1 MCSFSA
7 WCFPGDLMSCSLPGS
22 SVRGIFQARIL
33 KWVAVSSSR
42 GSYWPRD
49 QTRISC
55 ISCIDKQILYHCT
68 PWKAYSGKLHS
79 VLSVYL
85 SKKTSSWFLFRPF
98 FLLVSQLLSFLQH
111 QSHPVH
117 LLSCQ
122 QHAVVLPFNPASKH
136 RDRIVLYSS
145 PSFQLPNHVSWFLV
159 TPHYWTIL
167 SRLAVRIPPIRNPYG
182 SFTVALRLSQYLTHL
197 TVSTWQHSSLPGS
210 ALLTQLSDWYS
221 QVSILSLLCLLYKLG
236 DAIHFPGLCLPLNS
250 TPRISIPTGMANRF
264 HLRCRL

>member
-1 MCSFSA
+1 MPCVFLVTSWVVACQAPLFVEFSRQEY
-7 WCFPGDLMSCSLPGS
+7 WSGLPFPLPGDLTDPGIKPVSLASP
-22 SVRGIFQARIL
+22 AL
-33 KWVAVSSSR
+33 TSR
-42 GSYWPRD
+42 FSTTAP
-49 QTRISC
+49 
-55 ISCIDKQILYHCT
+55 

-79 VLSVYL
+79 VISVYL
-85 SKKTSSWFLFRPF
+85 SKKTSSLFLFCPF
-98 FLLVSQLLSFLQH
+98 CLLVSQLLSFLQH

-122 QHAVVLPFNPASKH
+122 QHAVVLPFNLASKH
-136 RDRIVLYSS
+136 LDRIVLYSS
-145 PSFQLPNHVSWFLV
+145 PSFQLSNHVSWFLV

-167 SRLAVRIPPIRNPYG
+167 LRLAVRIPPIRNPYG
-182 SFTVALRLSQYLTHL
+182 SLTVDLRLSQYLTHL

-210 ALLTQLSDWYS
+210 ALLTQPSDWYS
-221 QVSILSLLCLLYKLG
+221 QGSILSLLCLLSKLG